1 LLIITKATTTEAIIV
16 TIAIVKTTVI
26 HVLKSWLRSV
36 CFVSQTGGKKVFV
49 GVEEVVVLILGIVVE
64 EGHEEDIVEGVI
76 VVVVGVEG
84 VV

>member
-1 LLIITKATTTEAIIV
+1 
-16 TIAIVKTTVI
+16 
-26 HVLKSWLRSV
+26 
-36 CFVSQTGGKKVFV
+36 V